1 MDYAGAMKVP
11 ERPLTPPEPRGIEPD
26 EKLLDLAL
34 DEITDELINGR
45 TVAGWT
51 MAAIFDCEADAG
63 AGFAEELA
71 TVLNIWDDD
80 ASAASLWCR
89 VLEYQKKLV
98 RKHIPYDVIE
108 ERAFDM
114 MQEDA

>member
-1 MDYAGAMKVP
+1 MNHAGAMNHP
-11 ERPLTPPEPRGIEPD
+11 ERPLTPPEPRGPD
-26 EKLLDLAL
+26 AESLERAL
-34 DEITDELINGR
+34 DDITDELVGGR

-108 ERAFDM
+108 ERAYDN
-114 MQEDA
+114 MQESA